1 MHSILAPKNVNL
13 DIVNHAVQ
21 GDEVK
26 PLSIEELEMI
36 GGGEC
41 VVNDY

>member
-1 MHSILAPKNVNL
+1 MHSILALKNVDL
-13 DIVNHAVQ
+13 DMVNHAVQ
-21 GDEVK
+21 DDEVK
-26 PLSIEELEMI
+26 PLSIEELEMV